1 MPYQTTWETNGIYQK
16 FWGQV
21 ESPELYDS
29 LRVIFDTPH
38 FDKLQYVLKDY
49 LDIETFDVGVKTI
62 VEGLLLNLK
71 GKRTNPNIVVA
82 VVTTN
87 PDIVEASNVA
97 LAYRFDAYP
106 RKLFPTLAE
115 ARAWIAGLKE
125 NPPSAQ
131 ACVETQ

>member
-29 LRVIFDTPH
+29 LRAIFDTPH

-62 VEGLLLNLK
+62 VEGLLLNMK
-71 GKRTNPNIVVA
+71 GKRTNPNIIVA
-82 VVTTN
+82 VVTTS
-87 PDIVEASNVA
+87 PDIVEASNAA

-106 RKLFPTLAE
+106 RKLFSTIAE
-115 ARAWIAGLKE
+115 AREWIASLATTPNSSQE
-125 NPPSAQ
+125 
-131 ACVETQ
+131 CMVTQ